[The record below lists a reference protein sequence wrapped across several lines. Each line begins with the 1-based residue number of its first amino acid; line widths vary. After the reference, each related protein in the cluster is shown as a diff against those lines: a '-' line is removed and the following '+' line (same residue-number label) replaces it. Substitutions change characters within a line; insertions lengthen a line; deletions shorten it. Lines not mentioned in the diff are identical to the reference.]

1 MYVTSIEIRSYKFIA
16 NFNRPQMAD
25 QFIEFLKT
33 KLGNDPQFIGYKQR
47 IKNSVVYVCHDGKTG
62 HALAKE
68 FEDAI
73 IANELSK
80 INEAQSAQP
89 EPVHP
94 IVENQVMVEEVVE
107 QSAEE
112 TIQQEHQEPA
122 EDTAEEVVESET
134 SLPENVDQNE
144 PAKENTVNK
153 IFSIF
158 KSNNQ

>member
-33 KLGNDPQFIGYKQR
+33 KLANDPQFIGYKQR

-73 IANELSK
+73 IANELNK

-94 IVENQVMVEEVVE
+94 IAENQVMVEEVVE
-107 QSAEE
+107 ESVEE
-112 TIQQEHQEPA
+112 TVQQENQ
-122 EDTAEEVVESET
+122 DLSEEVSEEVSEPET
-134 SLPENVDQNE
+134 PSPENADDNE